1 MNYLKSKTALW
12 PELILMVLVQLRLAE
27 AHALA
32 ASVAAPPPPRPKGS
46 APSALPP
53 VDPSLRQS
61 RIAPSGRRLPATV
74 QASPAPRRRQAAID
88 ADVQSRPLIAERPG
102 ARPRRASRVPLAAAS
117 SDARLPGSA
126 APVAARAE
134 ASPSSVLALMPET
147 RSQAGPQR
155 LMAPPPPPRPTAWAL
170 AGGSEAVV
178 DGNAAEPMAATPAAA
193 PDSSA
198 NPESPAAIDTLATRG
213 LLPAPAALTL
223 RPTAALSRRAAALPR
238 ALTAAR
244 AGGEAG
250 LARSDPA
257 AATAAS
263 RQQDPSLAAPI
274 VIIPVRMLPPSG
286 DGSGGIELAGATV
299 VLPPGVSL
307 QQALG
312 LKLPAAESSGAAAA
326 EPAGRP
332 VVIRLGDAAGA
343 AITAAVNAARL
354 VGASGSLTLAD
365 GASAP
370 QTPPGA
376 SEELARLCGASGSSL
391 LAGGSA
397 AGSIPVNGG
406 RLFWIG
412 TAGQSVGDS
421 AWGEDED
428 GSEAAA
434 AGNRND
440 TIVFW
445 FTPDS
450 ADANG
455 PGDSGDWIS
464 DLSAL
469 GDAAD
474 RITDADACGDPSGGS
489 GSDPLLATM
498 VEGLSAAAASGGG
511 LFLAVHDP
519 AAGSAG
525 GQALFVQI
533 NSLADLASLAVP
545 TAGDPLA

>member
-1 MNYLKSKTALW
+1 MPY
-12 PELILMVLVQLRLAE
+12 PFP
-27 AHALA
+27 LA
-32 ASVAAPPPPRPKGS
+32 ASAGEARLPGTASQPAARAETTPSGREILSDFRPRSALQRPMAPPPPRPLSWSYAGS
-46 APSALPP
+46 A
-53 VDPSLRQS
+53 
-61 RIAPSGRRLPATV
+61 
-74 QASPAPRRRQAAID
+74 
-88 ADVQSRPLIAERPG
+88 
-102 ARPRRASRVPLAAAS
+102 
-117 SDARLPGSA
+117 
-126 APVAARAE
+126 
-134 ASPSSVLALMPET
+134 
-147 RSQAGPQR
+147 
-155 LMAPPPPPRPTAWAL
+155 
-170 AGGSEAVV
+170 
-178 DGNAAEPMAATPAAA
+178 
-193 PDSSA
+193 
-198 NPESPAAIDTLATRG
+198 DTL
-213 LLPAPAALTL
+213 
-223 RPTAALSRRAAALPR
+223 SDDD
-238 ALTAAR
+238 
-244 AGGEAG
+244 AGQ
-250 LARSDPA
+250 PA

-263 RQQDPSLAAPI
+263 QSDSSAGPTNQESASPPAAPATAARVLPPAPPPLALRGTAAI
-274 VIIPVRMLPPSG
+274 SRQTGGQTLASLGSGHAAPSPAAAAPRELNPAQADGEAGLAPTSPLPVAPATQPQQPSPAGPTVIIPIRMVPPSTG
-286 DGSGGIELAGATV
+286 TGATLEVAGATV

-312 LKLPAAESSGAAAA
+312 LKLPAAESSGTAAA

-343 AITAAVNAARL
+343 DITAAVNAARL
-354 VGASGSLTLAD
+354 VGASDSLTLAD

-370 QTPPGA
+370 QTAPGG
-376 SEELARLCGASGSSL
+376 SEQLARLCGASGSSL

-428 GSEAAA
+428 GSETAA

-498 VEGLSAAAASGGG
+498 VDGLSAAAASGGG